1 MPCSRAPASAQRAL
15 SDADADTICR
25 SDTPAPPAEAQRLH
39 ARPRPARYVRPAST
53 PCRSPIFSLRLRTDL
68 TLPLV
73 AEKAPLPAIIVT
85 PSSPSSTRDFAIAF
99 LAPPAAPAL
108 TLSLRQRLA
117 AHAPGARIRVFA
129 LLLLVLVVLAF
140 HAAVWLPRLAFAG
153 HPAGSGGGAGGVQ
166 AWLAPGGHTHAL
178 EDALLL

>member
-1 MPCSRAPASAQRAL
+1 MSRPATRQHRLPKRSEYAL
-15 SDADADTICR
+15 V
-25 SDTPAPPAEAQRLH
+25 PAPL
-39 ARPRPARYVRPAST
+39 
-53 PCRSPIFSLRLRTDL
+53 DL

-99 LAPPAAPAL
+99 LAPPAAPAQAH
-108 TLSLRQRLA
+108 SLRQRLA
-117 AHAPGARIRVFA
+117 AHASGARVRVVA

-140 HAAVWLPRLAFAG
+140 HAAVRLPRLALGAEAG
-153 HPAGSGGGAGGVQ
+153 EVQ

-178 EDALLL
+178 EDAGLL